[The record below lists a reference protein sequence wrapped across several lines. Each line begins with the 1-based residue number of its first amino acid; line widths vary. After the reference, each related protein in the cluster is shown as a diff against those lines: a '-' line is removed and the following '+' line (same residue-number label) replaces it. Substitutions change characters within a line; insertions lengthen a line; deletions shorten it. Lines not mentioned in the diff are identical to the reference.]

1 MNTFFLSLPSFYWIQ
16 AALYK
21 LKQIYNEK
29 KLLMMELKYVI
40 PNMEKRREMFLPNED
55 GTVTTEGKERTF
67 NNNLFSLLNFLDF

>member
-1 MNTFFLSLPSFYWIQ
+1 
-16 AALYK
+16 
-21 LKQIYNEK
+21 
-29 KLLMMELKYVI
+29 MMELKYVI